1 MILIAM
7 QKIKYPNYWMVG
19 GEENIRKTALLS
31 PLVYTL
37 LEFGF
42 QALAKPL
49 VYFHLNKKNPDKIV
63 RRPRVFRRPDS

>member
-19 GEENIRKTALLS
+19 GEENIQKTALLS
-31 PLVYTL
+31 SLLYTL

-42 QALAKPL
+42 QAFAKPL
-49 VYFHLNKKNPDKIV
+49 FYFHLNKKKPDKNV
-63 RRPRVFRRPDS
+63 RRSRVFRRPEC